1 MNFQLM
7 PSSYCLIHHSQF
19 KIQNSEFYL
28 QNTCFQQSSCNICK
42 AIANFMTD
50 YQDYLVKQEHLIKQ
64 LREGHERA
72 YEALF
77 KTYYT
82 ELVIHAN
89 KYLHDI
95 ESAKEIVQDLFVNIY
110 EKRYNL
116 DINSSLKSYLYKS
129 VQNRCINVI
138 NSSKTKEKYAQYIKH
153 NSAET
158 ENQIDKDINVAELEN
173 ALYHAISDL
182 PPKCKMIFK
191 LNRFDGLTNGEI
203 ADKLELSKRT
213 VETQITKALKIL
225 RSKLQPYMTESIA
238 SAIIFLIGIFKN

>member
-1 MNFQLM
+1 
-7 PSSYCLIHHSQF
+7 
-19 KIQNSEFYL
+19 
-28 QNTCFQQSSCNICK
+28 
-42 AIANFMTD
+42 MTD
-50 YQDYLVKQEHLIKQ
+50 YQDYLVKQELLIKQ

-77 KTYYT
+77 KTYYA

-89 KYLHDI
+89 RYLHDLDP
-95 ESAKEIVQDLFVNIY
+95 AKEIVQDLFVNIY
-110 EKRYNL
+110 EKRHNL

-138 NSSKTKEKYAQYIKH
+138 NASKTREKYVQFVKQ
-153 NSAET
+153 SAPEP
-158 ENQIDKDINVAELEN
+158 ENKTDQEMNISELES

-182 PPKCKMIFK
+182 PPKCRMIFK
-191 LNRFDGLTNGEI
+191 MNRFEGLSNGDI

-225 RSKLQPYMTESIA
+225 RSKLQNYMTETVTTV
-238 SAIIFLIGIFKN
+238 LIVLCSCF